1 MFVYG
6 WSVLELKF
14 GLLVLSFYPM
24 RSFVL
29 RVEVDT
35 VEILPVSSGGGWG
48 GGGGGSS
55 LELIKFSQMFPSQFG
70 PVARGSSEDCW

>member
-29 RVEVDT
+29 RVEVDS

-48 GGGGGSS
+48 GGGVVHWS
-55 LELIKFSQMFPSQFG
+55 
-70 PVARGSSEDCW
+70 